1 MHLVLSLPGLLAPE
15 VEHGAEAPHLARLI
29 AAGGS
34 PQREPDGLDAALAA
48 RYGIACGDDD
58 WPLAPI
64 RVAAEDV
71 DAGGAY
77 WLAADPVTLEP
88 GQDDVR
94 LAGPVRDL
102 AAGDAAA
109 LVAALN
115 AHFAED
121 GVAFVA
127 PQPGAWFLR
136 APRPLALRT
145 RPLAVATG
153 RMVRERMPTGPDAGT
168 WRRWQSEIEMLLH
181 AHPVNAAREA
191 AGKPIANGVW
201 VHEGGTMPP
210 VPSAARDTATFADT
224 GIAVALAR
232 WTGTPARPVPPALG
246 AALAAASAAGTI
258 VVALAGP
265 PDVAAIERAWA
276 HPAWAA
282 LAGGR
287 LQTVTVFSD
296 DDDGALAWTARRP
309 GSWRRLIR
317 SLARPRLAQALAEA
331 RTPA

>member
-1 MHLVLSLPGLLAPE
+1 
-15 VEHGAEAPHLARLI
+15 
-29 AAGGS
+29 
-34 PQREPDGLDAALAA
+34 
-48 RYGIACGDDD
+48 
-58 WPLAPI
+58 
-64 RVAAEDV
+64 
-71 DAGGAY
+71 
-77 WLAADPVTLEP
+77 
-88 GQDDVR
+88 
-94 LAGPVRDL
+94 
-102 AAGDAAA
+102 
-109 LVAALN
+109 
-115 AHFAED
+115 
-121 GVAFVA
+121 
-127 PQPGAWFLR
+127 
-136 APRPLALRT
+136 
-145 RPLAVATG
+145 
-153 RMVRERMPTGPDAGT
+153 
-168 WRRWQSEIEMLLH
+168 
-181 AHPVNAAREA
+181 
-191 AGKPIANGVW
+191 
-201 VHEGGTMPP
+201 MPP